1 MKIVRESVAVD
12 AAEPGFIHVT
22 QQRVKDTGQDIG
34 GQIWFERANL
44 RWVIDTLRACLAT
57 HGFPEAVLQG
67 GQDSLKVFESGPE
80 QDPVINL
87 FNVRPADAP
96 HGGVYA
102 RSMSRPVAEQLAT
115 QLAALG

>member
-1 MKIVRESVAVD
+1 MNIVKESVAVD
-12 AAEPGFIHVT
+12 AAEPDFIHVV
-22 QQRVKDTGQDIG
+22 QQRIKDTGKDIG

-44 RWVIDTLRACLAT
+44 RWVVDTLRACLT
-57 HGFPEAVLQG
+57 TYGFPETVLQS

-80 QDPVINL
+80 QQPVVNL
-87 FNVRPADAP
+87 FNVRPKDAP